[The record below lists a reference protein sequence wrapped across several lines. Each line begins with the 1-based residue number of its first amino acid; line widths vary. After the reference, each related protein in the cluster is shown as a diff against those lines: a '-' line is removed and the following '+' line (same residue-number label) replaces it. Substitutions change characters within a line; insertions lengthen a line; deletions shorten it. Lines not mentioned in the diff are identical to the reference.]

1 MEKLGVIRF
10 LKMQEPFNTS
20 VNSMATVLSAIIGA
34 KATTVQSMINP
45 MLNDDVSGKN
55 NPMNSLKAV
64 NVVDIKLAKI
74 GFKG

>member
-1 MEKLGVIRF
+1 
-10 LKMQEPFNTS
+10 MQEPFNTS